1 MTLTGLVVAVFVKVT
16 KAESAR
22 STGRKTRSGT
32 SGSATLRS
40 KKRKAAPESGQGYRR
55 QRVG

>member
-40 KKRKAAPESGQGYRR
+40 KKRKAAPESDQGYRR
-55 QRVG
+55 